1 MQINEFAFGASWI
14 VESDIYLDGR
24 GSFRESF
31 RRDKF
36 LEFSGIDF
44 QIEQSNCS
52 VSSKG
57 VLRGIHYSVAR
68 AGQVKWVSCLEG
80 EIQDYVVDLR
90 VSSPTFGQ
98 WKSIAITSASGKSV
112 VIGNGIGHAFE
123 AMTENSIVAY
133 SLNSSYEAETERT
146 INPFDVQLAIQW
158 KVETPILSNRDRF
171 APSLNDQISQQNLP
185 NDIVES

>member
-98 WKSIAITSASGKSV
+98 WKSIAITSASGK
-112 VIGNGIGHAFE
+112 
-123 AMTENSIVAY
+123 
-133 SLNSSYEAETERT
+133 R
-146 INPFDVQLAIQW
+146 
-158 KVETPILSNRDRF
+158 
-171 APSLNDQISQQNLP
+171 
-185 NDIVES
+185 